1 MYSGGNLG
9 MIQNNITIGIT
20 GSIGTGKSTVSK
32 YLVSKGYVVIDADQ
46 ISKDIYYIGS
56 EAYIALVQKFGQEIL
71 DVDNKIDRTKLKK
84 IVFSDKIKLEI
95 LNRIVHPIIVRE
107 IENQK
112 KYHLSS
118 NCIVF
123 LDAAL
128 LIETGLSKSVDKI
141 ILVTCNEEVQIERII
156 ARDNIS
162 VNFAKKIIEKQMP
175 TIEKLKHAD
184 YVLKNDVSISS
195 LHNKIDEIL
204 IQIEKGNLNV

>member
-112 KYHLSS
+112 KYHQYHHR
-118 NCIVF
+118 
-123 LDAAL
+123 
-128 LIETGLSKSVDKI
+128 KY
-141 ILVTCNEEVQIERII
+141 
-156 ARDNIS
+156 
-162 VNFAKKIIEKQMP
+162 KKI
-175 TIEKLKHAD
+175 
-184 YVLKNDVSISS
+184 
-195 LHNKIDEIL
+195 
-204 IQIEKGNLNV
+204 